1 LNHGAFDWH
10 FIVQWLHPTLTKNS
24 FFREGTAIFPN
35 FKEKIVLVTG
45 GSRGIGQAVVTAF
58 AKQGATVIFTYSSSQ
73 AQAEQVVT
81 ELGTQDLRV
90 KAVQCDVRDAA
101 AVAAVVTAI
110 EAEHGRLDVL
120 VNNAGVTRDQLMM
133 AMEPSDWS
141 DVLATNLT
149 GVFHCIKPAAQLMMR
164 RRQGVI
170 INLSSIAATRP
181 GRGHSN
187 YAASQGGIEA
197 MTKALAVELAP
208 RNIRVN
214 CVAPGVIATDMSK
227 TIREAASEQVL
238 SKILLKRFGQP
249 QEVAHAVLFLAS
261 DWASYVT
268 GTVLHVDGGFGA

>member
-1 LNHGAFDWH
+1 M
-10 FIVQWLHPTLTKNS
+10 IKNS

-45 GSRGIGQAVVTAF
+45 GSRGIGQAVVAAF

-73 AQAEQVVT
+73 AQAEHVVT
-81 ELGTQDLRV
+81 ELGAQDLRV

-187 YAASQGGIEA
+187 YAASKGGIEA